1 MDFINKRL
9 KNMRFPRPL
18 CVGRSVVEVGKAV
31 PVRTLFEL
39 AFNEEQ
45 LPPMK
50 SYSFMPKEHIDLDVR
65 VPDVNN
71 HAQLCDLYKRND
83 SYLQDKKKFE
93 DEEEAK
99 RLDQEKEDAKAR
111 IIAEY
116 EANKSQ
122 VNESNVQ
129 PSGEAQ

>member
-1 MDFINKRL
+1 MDFVSKRL
-9 KNMRFPRPL
+9 KSLSYPRPL
-18 CVGRSVVEVGKAV
+18 CVGRSNVEIGKAV

-39 AFNEEQ
+39 ALNEEQ

-50 SYSFMPKEHIDLDVR
+50 SYSFMPREQIDLDVR
-65 VPDVNN
+65 VPDVHN
-71 HAQLCDLYKRND
+71 HAQLVDLYKRND

-99 RLDQEKEDAKAR
+99 RLDQEKEDEKAR

-116 EANKSQ
+116 EANKQ
-122 VNESNVQ
+122 TKETIDVQ
-129 PSGEAQ
+129 PGEAQ